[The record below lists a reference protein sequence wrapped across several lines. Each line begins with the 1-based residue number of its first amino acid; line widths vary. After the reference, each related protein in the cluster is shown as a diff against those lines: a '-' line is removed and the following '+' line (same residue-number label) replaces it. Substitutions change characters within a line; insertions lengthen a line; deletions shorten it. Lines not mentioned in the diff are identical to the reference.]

1 MVNTTY
7 TKDCPEKLSQIIEAA
22 QRRFGL
28 YGFEKTA
35 MHEIASDLNMSK
47 GSLYYYFPDKE
58 HLYAAVVQ
66 KEHDLFLHLVEAKM
80 VSLTDAADMLREY
93 VNIRLSYYRALLNLS
108 HFRHN
113 NIGEM
118 HKVMHSVMQG
128 KSTLFKTQE
137 KELLSKIFT
146 CGIEQQCFE
155 NQTLEE
161 MDETSE
167 LLLDIIKG
175 LTGVAIKN
183 KDIFYLDD
191 KEYEKTL
198 KRINR
203 FVEMFIK
210 ALKK

>member
-22 QRRFGL
+22 QKRFGL

-58 HLYAAVVQ
+58 HLYAAVIQ
-66 KEHDLFLHLVEAKM
+66 KEHDLFLHLVETKIA
-80 VSLTDAADMLREY
+80 SLTDAADMLREY
-93 VNIRLSYYRALLNLS
+93 VNIRISYYRALLNLS

-118 HKVMHSVMQG
+118 HRVMHSVMQG
-128 KSTLFKTQE
+128 KSSTFKAQE
-137 KELLSKIFT
+137 KELLIKIFT
-146 CGIEQQCFE
+146 YGIEQQCFE
-155 NQTLEE
+155 NQTFER
-161 MDETSE
+161 MDETAE
-167 LLLDIIKG
+167 LLLDIIRG
-175 LTGVAIKN
+175 LTGAAIKN
-183 KDIFYLDD
+183 KDLFYLDD
-191 KEYEKTL
+191 TEYEKII
-198 KRINR
+198 KRINL
-203 FVEMFIK
+203 FVDMFLK